1 MIKDIISDSKY
12 KKFGISFK
20 NCNYGGFPSKGI
32 SDAIGLKIFTDWK
45 LPNGSDRVE
54 LNNSL
59 CNTRNGLR
67 YDRMMALFNELEK
80 LNPCISGWITETET
94 KAIEYQ
100 KYHIVLGLISM
111 FNEDDIKDFITIG
124 GSCDRD
130 KDYHDLK
137 FEVELKIN
145 LFMAWVP
152 SVKTLNYIKDNYKQL

>member
-1 MIKDIISDSKY
+1 MLQDMISDLTY
-12 KKFGISFK
+12 KKSGISFK
-20 NCNYGGFPSKGI
+20 GCNYGGFPSKGI

-54 LNNSL
+54 LNKSL
-59 CNTRNGLR
+59 CYSKNGLGQKR
-67 YDRMMALFNELEK
+67 IKTLFNEFEK
-80 LNPCISGWITETET
+80 LNPCISEWITETNDRN
-94 KAIEYQ
+94 IEYQ
-100 KYHIVLGLISM
+100 KLHVILGLVSM

-124 GSCDRD
+124 GACDRD
-130 KDYHDLK
+130 RDYHELK